1 MSNII
6 HELSPQGM
14 TVIEHVSQAWRLLL
28 QLPDPEHAR
37 VNDYLG
43 GTTRG
48 GRSRLMR
55 QRCGGRR
62 CPTSP

>member
-6 HELSPQGM
+6 HEFSPQGM

-43 GTTRG
+43 ALRVVADRG
-48 GRSRLMR
+48 
-55 QRCGGRR
+55 
-62 CPTSP
+62 